1 MSYIHS
7 WSLEIEQIKLFI
19 EAFSG
24 LGLFLF
30 GMLYLEQQ
38 LRNAAGRFFKKLVRW
53 MTSTPLKSLLAGIL
67 TTAIFQSSS
76 VVTLMALSLI
86 GAGLIHL
93 QGAIG
98 IIFGANIGTTITAW
112 IVGIV
117 GFKMDIKL
125 LSYFMVGIGGL
136 GSVLAP
142 QESRWRNIFHAMV
155 GFGLIFMGLEGM
167 KESFTGF
174 GKKISLQGL
183 DSLWWYTLLGFG
195 ITAIIQSS
203 SATIA
208 IIQSALFAQI
218 VTLEEAVTFVIGA
231 NVGTTVTAILGA
243 IGGSSDKKRAATA
256 HFLFNFTTG
265 ILAYLVLPLLLKI
278 TLLLIPSADPVIQIA
293 LFHTLFN
300 LLGVILWL
308 PFIKLLAKWLSTL
321 FNEPKDV
328 VTKYIHNVPSNM
340 VDMAL
345 DASLKEII
353 HLCEEVEHF
362 ALFATGVP
370 NINILEKEGSI
381 NKILEKYNEPLD
393 VPFMTQYIHIRK
405 IEGEI
410 LRFTHEL
417 SANATTKEVE
427 EIIHTIA
434 KATTYLATAA
444 KAIKDMLLDLEQWYD
459 GESPEEKEFLQNLRY
474 QIIRSVQAFHYALQG
489 NKNAKEEIEE
499 IYKKIA
505 DSYRNTLAIISD
517 IAKNPHIASER
528 LTIAINDYHLS
539 KSFTKSL
546 RNTLTQITFMRIFLH
561 KNGAISKKPVS
572 EHHSRYILY
581 HHSPSYV

>member
-1 MSYIHS
+1 M
-7 WSLEIEQIKLFI
+7 EIEHFKFFI

-38 LRNAAGRFFKKLVRW
+38 LRSAAGRFFKKIVRW

-67 TTAIFQSSS
+67 TTTIFQSSS

-93 QGAIG
+93 EGAIG
-98 IIFGANIGTTITAW
+98 IIFGANIGTTVTAW
-112 IVGIV
+112 IVGLV

-125 LSYFMVGIGGL
+125 LSYFMVGFGGL

-142 QESRWRNIFHAMV
+142 QESRWRNIFYAMV

-167 KESFTGF
+167 KESFSEF
-174 GKKISLQGL
+174 GQKVSLQGF
-183 DSLWWYTLLGFG
+183 DHLWWYTLLGFA

-203 SATIA
+203 SASIA

-218 VTLEEAVTFVIGA
+218 VSLEQAAAFVIGA
-231 NVGTTVTAILGA
+231 NVGTTITAILGA
-243 IGGSSDKKRAATA
+243 IGGSPDKKRAATA
-256 HFLFNFTTG
+256 HFFFNLSTG
-265 ILAYLVLPLLLKI
+265 VFAYLALPWLLQA
-278 TLLLIPSADPVIQIA
+278 TRLIMPTADPVIQIA

-300 LLGVILWL
+300 VFGVLIWF
-308 PFIKLLAKWLSTL
+308 PFIEPLAKWLETL
-321 FNEPKDV
+321 FDQPENI
-328 VTKYIHNVPSNM
+328 VTKYIHNVSSSV
-340 VDMAL
+340 VDVAL
-345 DASLKEII
+345 DASLKEIN
-353 HLCEEVEHF
+353 HLNQEVENF
-362 ALFATGVP
+362 ALFAVGIP
-370 NINILEKEGSI
+370 SLDILEKEGSI
-381 NKILEKYNEPLD
+381 DKILEKYSDPLD
-393 VPFMTQYIHIRK
+393 VPFMTQYNHIRK

-417 SANATTKEVE
+417 SANATTKEME
-427 EIIHTIA
+427 EIIHAIA
-434 KATTYLATAA
+434 KTTTYLATAA
-444 KAIKDMLLDLEQWYD
+444 KAIKDMLPDLEQWYE
-459 GESPEEKEFLQNLRY
+459 GESLEEREFLQNLRY

-489 NKNAKEEIEE
+489 DEHAKEEIEA

-505 DSYRNTLAIISD
+505 NSYRNTLEIISD

-546 RNTLTQITFMRIFLH
+546 RNTLDQISSIELFLQQ
-561 KNGAISKKPVS
+561 NGKTNQKRV
-572 EHHSRYILY
+572 HT
-581 HHSPSYV
+581 